1 MYKNYC
7 SGYNMICT
15 IFHKHTCL
23 KKVIGFWPIAWQSP
37 MLALMTSVNGF
48 FIPYIDGAVNEKVE
62 KVGKQRE
69 LKRQR
74 NRKKDRR
81 FITGILK

>member
-1 MYKNYC
+1 
-7 SGYNMICT
+7 MICT
-15 IFHKHTCL
+15 ISHKHTCL

-62 KVGKQRE
+62 KVETIKETKKQE
-69 LKRQR
+69 KGQKIY
-74 NRKKDRR
+74 NWDS
-81 FITGILK
+81 